1 MEFFAMKA
9 AITEQQAKLGEI
21 TKSQQAERFANLG
34 AEGQE
39 RFLRSL
45 IEKDK
50 FSEQVA
56 NRIFSFFKSGD
67 AGSVED
73 ALELM
78 RTEDEES
85 NKSYT
90 TRKKKR

>member
-1 MEFFAMKA
+1 MEFFIHKA
-9 AITEQQAKLGEI
+9 AVTEKQAKLDEI
-21 TKSQQAERFANLG
+21 TKNQQAERFANLG
-34 AEGQE
+34 EKGQE

-45 IEKDK
+45 IEDDK
-50 FSEQVA
+50 FGEPVA

-78 RTEDEES
+78 RIEDEES
-85 NKSYT
+85 NKSHT
-90 TRKKKR
+90 NNKKKH